1 MRELYLKTLKKEVV
15 PSEGCTEPIAIAYA
29 ASLSSEHVNG
39 EIKEVNIYL
48 SKNVIK
54 NAMGVGI
61 PGTGGVGIE
70 IAAALGISIQKSYK
84 KLTILSNFTKEELK
98 KAKEIVSNNIIN
110 INQKDIDKPLYIEVE
125 VSDGKDKCKVI
136 IEDTHTNVTLIKKNE
151 EVICDNNCGKCCDE
165 VEDDYKLFRIKDI
178 YEFAKNIDFSEIEF
192 ILESARMNEKVSE
205 EGLKNDYG
213 LQVGS
218 KILQKGTFN
227 LFSNDASNK
236 IIAASAAASDA
247 RMDGCPMPI
256 MTTAGS
262 GNQGIACSIPVSS
275 TSKLL
280 GKNNEDLARALVL
293 SNLVTIRIKKH
304 MGRLSPLCG
313 AGIAGATGAS
323 CGITY
328 LLGGNLENI
337 NYCINNMISDLS
349 GMICDGAKETCA
361 LKIATG
367 TNAAIQC
374 ANLAINGISA
384 TSNDGIISQ
393 DVEKTIESIETLI
406 QNGFKNV
413 DDTILNIMLEK
424 KKKNNSK

>member
-29 ASLSSEHVNG
+29 ASIAAEHLKG

-54 NAMGVGI
+54 NALGVGI

-84 KLTILSNFTKEELK
+84 KLTILSNFTEDELK
-98 KAKEIVSNNIIN
+98 KAKEIVDKNIIN
-110 INQKDIDKPLYIEVE
+110 IKQKNTNKALYIEVE
-125 VSDGKDKCKVI
+125 LLSETSKAKVI
-136 IEDTHTNVTLIKKNE
+136 IEDTHTNVTLIE
-151 EVICDNNCGKCCDE
+151 CDNEIIMDNNSE
-165 VEDDYKLFRIKDI
+165 VSEDLEEDYKLFKIADI
-178 YEFAKNIDFSEIEF
+178 YNFAKEVDFDDIKF
-192 ILESARMNEKVSE
+192 ILESAKMNEKVSE
-205 EGLKNDYG
+205 EGLKGDYG

-218 KILQKGTFN
+218 KIIQKGNFN

-247 RMDGCPMPI
+247 RMDGCAMPI

-262 GNQGIACSIPVSS
+262 GNQGIACSIPVAQ
-275 TSKLL
+275 TARLL
-280 GKNNEDLARALVL
+280 DKSEEELARALVL

-384 TSNDGIISQ
+384 TANDGIVAK
-393 DVEKTIESIETLI
+393 DVEETIESIETLI

-424 KKKNNSK
+424 KKNNK

>member
-1 MRELYLKTLKKEVV
+1 MRELYLRTLKKEVV

-29 ASLSSEHVNG
+29 ASIAAEHLKG

-54 NAMGVGI
+54 NALGVGI

-84 KLTILSNFTKEELK
+84 KLTILSNFTEDELK
-98 KAKEIVSNNIIN
+98 KAKEIVDKNIIN
-110 INQKDIDKPLYIEVE
+110 IKQKNTNKALYIEVE
-125 VSDGKDKCKVI
+125 LLSETSKSKVI
-136 IEDTHTNVTLIKKNE
+136 IEDTHTNVTLIE
-151 EVICDNNCGKCCDE
+151 CDDEIIMDNNSE
-165 VEDDYKLFRIKDI
+165 VSEDLEEDYKLFKIADI
-178 YEFAKNIDFSEIEF
+178 YNFAKEADFDDIKF
-192 ILESARMNEKVSE
+192 ILESAKMNEKVSE
-205 EGLKNDYG
+205 EGLKGDYG

-218 KILQKGTFN
+218 KIIEKGNFN

-247 RMDGCPMPI
+247 RMDGCAMPI

-262 GNQGIACSIPVSS
+262 GNQGIACSIPVAQ
-275 TSKLL
+275 TARLL
-280 GKNNEDLARALVL
+280 DKSEEELARALVL

-328 LLGGNLENI
+328 LLGGDLENI
-337 NYCINNMISDLS
+337 NYCINNIISDLS

-384 TSNDGIISQ
+384 TANDGIVAK
-393 DVEKTIESIETLI
+393 DVEETIESIETLI

-424 KKKNNSK
+424 KKNNK

>member
-29 ASLSSEHVNG
+29 ASIAAEHLKG

-54 NAMGVGI
+54 NALGVGI

-84 KLTILSNFTKEELK
+84 KLTILSNFTEDELK
-98 KAKEIVSNNIIN
+98 KAKEIVDKNIIN
-110 INQKDIDKPLYIEVE
+110 IKQKNTHKALYIEVE
-125 VSDGKDKCKVI
+125 LLAETSKSKVI
-136 IEDTHTNVTLIKKNE
+136 IEDTHTNVTLIECDDEIIMDSNSEVSEDLE
-151 EVICDNNCGKCCDE
+151 E
-165 VEDDYKLFRIKDI
+165 DYKLFKIADI
-178 YEFAKNIDFSEIEF
+178 YNFAKEADFDDIKF
-192 ILESARMNEKVSE
+192 ILESAKMNEKVSE
-205 EGLKNDYG
+205 EGLKGDYG

-218 KILQKGTFN
+218 KIIQKGNFN

-247 RMDGCPMPI
+247 RMDGCAMPI

-262 GNQGIACSIPVSS
+262 GNQGIACSIPVAQ
-275 TSKLL
+275 TARLL
-280 GKNNEDLARALVL
+280 DKSEEELARALVL

-328 LLGGNLENI
+328 LLGGDLENI

-374 ANLAINGISA
+374 ANLAMNGISA
-384 TSNDGIISQ
+384 TANDGIVAK
-393 DVEKTIESIETLI
+393 DVEETIESIETLI

-424 KKKNNSK
+424 KKNNK

>member
-29 ASLSSEHVNG
+29 ASIAAEHLKG

-54 NAMGVGI
+54 NALGVGI

-84 KLTILSNFTKEELK
+84 KLTILSNFTENELK
-98 KAKEIVSNNIIN
+98 KAKEIVDKNIIN
-110 INQKDIDKPLYIEVE
+110 IKQKNTNKALYIEVE
-125 VSDGKDKCKVI
+125 LLSETSKSKVI
-136 IEDTHTNVTLIKKNE
+136 IEDTHTNVTLIE
-151 EVICDNNCGKCCDE
+151 CDDEIIMDNNSE
-165 VEDDYKLFRIKDI
+165 VSEDLEEDYKLFKIADI
-178 YEFAKNIDFSEIEF
+178 YNFAKEADFDDIKF
-192 ILESARMNEKVSE
+192 ILESAKMNEKVSE
-205 EGLKNDYG
+205 EGLKGDYG

-218 KILQKGTFN
+218 KIIQKGNFN

-247 RMDGCPMPI
+247 RMDGCAMPI

-262 GNQGIACSIPVSS
+262 GNQGIACSIPVAQ
-275 TSKLL
+275 TARLL
-280 GKNNEDLARALVL
+280 DKSEEELARALVL

-328 LLGGNLENI
+328 LLGGDLENI

-384 TSNDGIISQ
+384 TANDGIVAK
-393 DVEKTIESIETLI
+393 DVEETIESIETLI

-424 KKKNNSK
+424 KKNNK

>member
-29 ASLSSEHVNG
+29 ASIAAEHLKG

-54 NAMGVGI
+54 NALGVGI

-84 KLTILSNFTKEELK
+84 KLTILSNFTEDELK
-98 KAKEIVSNNIIN
+98 KAKEIVDKNIIN
-110 INQKDIDKPLYIEVE
+110 IKQKNTNKALYIEVE
-125 VSDGKDKCKVI
+125 LLSETSKAKVI
-136 IEDTHTNVTLIKKNE
+136 IEDTHTNVTLIE
-151 EVICDNNCGKCCDE
+151 CDDEIIMDNNSE
-165 VEDDYKLFRIKDI
+165 VSEDLEEDYKLFKIADI
-178 YEFAKNIDFSEIEF
+178 YNFAKEADFDDIKF
-192 ILESARMNEKVSE
+192 ILESAKMNEKVSE
-205 EGLKNDYG
+205 EGLKGDYG

-218 KILQKGTFN
+218 KIIQKGNFN

-247 RMDGCPMPI
+247 RMDGCAMPI

-262 GNQGIACSIPVSS
+262 GNQGIACSIPVAQ
-275 TSKLL
+275 TARLL
-280 GKNNEDLARALVL
+280 DKSEEELARALVL

-328 LLGGNLENI
+328 LLGGDLENI

-384 TSNDGIISQ
+384 TANDGIVAK
-393 DVEKTIESIETLI
+393 DVEETIESIETLI

-424 KKKNNSK
+424 KRNNK

>member
-29 ASLSSEHVNG
+29 ASIAAEYLKG

-54 NAMGVGI
+54 NALGVGI

-84 KLTILSNFTKEELK
+84 KLTILSNFTEDELK
-98 KAKEIVSNNIIN
+98 KAKEIVDKNIIN
-110 INQKDIDKPLYIEVE
+110 IKQKNTNKALYIEVE
-125 VSDGKDKCKVI
+125 LLSETSKSKVI
-136 IEDTHTNVTLIKKNE
+136 IEDTHTNVTLIE
-151 EVICDNNCGKCCDE
+151 CDDEIIMDNNSE
-165 VEDDYKLFRIKDI
+165 VSEDLEEDYKLFKIADI
-178 YEFAKNIDFSEIEF
+178 YNFAKEADFDDIKF
-192 ILESARMNEKVSE
+192 ILESAKMNEKVSE
-205 EGLKNDYG
+205 EGLKGDYG

-218 KILQKGTFN
+218 KIIEKGNFN

-247 RMDGCPMPI
+247 RMDGCAMPI

-262 GNQGIACSIPVSS
+262 GNQGIACSIPVAQ
-275 TSKLL
+275 TARLL
-280 GKNNEDLARALVL
+280 DKSEEELARALVL

-328 LLGGNLENI
+328 LLGGDLENI

-384 TSNDGIISQ
+384 TANDGIVAK
-393 DVEKTIESIETLI
+393 DVEETIESIETLI

-424 KKKNNSK
+424 KKNNK

>member
-29 ASLSSEHVNG
+29 ASIAAEHLKG

-54 NAMGVGI
+54 NALGVGI

-84 KLTILSNFTKEELK
+84 KLTILSNFTEDELK
-98 KAKEIVSNNIIN
+98 KAKEIVDENIIN
-110 INQKDIDKPLYIEVE
+110 IKQKNTNKALYIEVE
-125 VSDGKDKCKVI
+125 LLSETSKAKVI
-136 IEDTHTNVTLIKKNE
+136 IEDTHTNVTLIE
-151 EVICDNNCGKCCDE
+151 CDNEIIMDNNSE
-165 VEDDYKLFRIKDI
+165 VSEDLEEDYKLFKIADI
-178 YEFAKNIDFSEIEF
+178 YNFAKEADFDDIKF
-192 ILESARMNEKVSE
+192 ILESAKMNEKVSE
-205 EGLKNDYG
+205 EGLKGDYG

-218 KILQKGTFN
+218 KIIQKGNFN

-247 RMDGCPMPI
+247 RMDGCAMPI

-262 GNQGIACSIPVSS
+262 GNQGIACSIPVAQ
-275 TSKLL
+275 TARLL
-280 GKNNEDLARALVL
+280 DKSEEELARALVL

-328 LLGGNLENI
+328 LLGGDLENI

-384 TSNDGIISQ
+384 TANDGIVAKE
-393 DVEKTIESIETLI
+393 VEETIESIETLI

-424 KKKNNSK
+424 KKNNK

>member
-29 ASLSSEHVNG
+29 ASIAAEYLKG

-54 NAMGVGI
+54 NAL
-61 PGTGGVGIE
+61 GVGIE

-84 KLTILSNFTKEELK
+84 KLTILSNFTEDELK
-98 KAKEIVSNNIIN
+98 KAKEIVDKNIIN
-110 INQKDIDKPLYIEVE
+110 IKQKNTNKALYIEVE
-125 VSDGKDKCKVI
+125 LLSETSKAKVI
-136 IEDTHTNVTLIKKNE
+136 IEDTHTNVTLIE
-151 EVICDNNCGKCCDE
+151 CDDEIIMDNNSE
-165 VEDDYKLFRIKDI
+165 VSEDLEEDYNLFKIADI
-178 YEFAKNIDFSEIEF
+178 YNFAKEADFDDIKF
-192 ILESARMNEKVSE
+192 ILESAKMNEKVSE
-205 EGLKNDYG
+205 EGLKGDYG

-218 KILQKGTFN
+218 KIIQKGNFN

-247 RMDGCPMPI
+247 RMDGCAMPI

-262 GNQGIACSIPVSS
+262 GNQGIACSIPVAQ
-275 TSKLL
+275 TSRLL
-280 GKNNEDLARALVL
+280 DKSEEELARALVL

-328 LLGGNLENI
+328 LLGGDLKNI

-384 TSNDGIISQ
+384 TANDGIVAK
-393 DVEKTIESIETLI
+393 DVEETIESIETLI

-424 KKKNNSK
+424 KKNNK

>member
-29 ASLSSEHVNG
+29 ASIAAEHLKG

-54 NAMGVGI
+54 NALGVGI

-84 KLTILSNFTKEELK
+84 KLTILSNFTENELK
-98 KAKEIVSNNIIN
+98 KAKEIVDKNIIN
-110 INQKDIDKPLYIEVE
+110 IKQKNTNKALYIEVE
-125 VSDGKDKCKVI
+125 LLSETSKSKVI
-136 IEDTHTNVTLIKKNE
+136 IEDTHTNVTLIE
-151 EVICDNNCGKCCDE
+151 CDDEIIMDNNSE
-165 VEDDYKLFRIKDI
+165 VSEDLEEDYKLFKIADI
-178 YEFAKNIDFSEIEF
+178 YNFAKEADFDDIKF
-192 ILESARMNEKVSE
+192 ILESAKMNEKVSE
-205 EGLKNDYG
+205 EGLKGDYG

-218 KILQKGTFN
+218 KIIQKGNFN

-247 RMDGCPMPI
+247 RMDGCAMPI

-262 GNQGIACSIPVSS
+262 GNQGIACSIPVAQ
-275 TSKLL
+275 TARLL
-280 GKNNEDLARALVL
+280 DKSEEELARALVL

-374 ANLAINGISA
+374 ANLAMNGISA
-384 TSNDGIISQ
+384 TANDGIVAK
-393 DVEKTIESIETLI
+393 DVEETIESIETLI

-424 KKKNNSK
+424 KKNNK

>member
-1 MRELYLKTLKKEVV
+1 MRELYLRTLKKEVV

-29 ASLSSEHVNG
+29 ASIAAEHLKG

-54 NAMGVGI
+54 NALGVGI

-84 KLTILSNFTKEELK
+84 KLTILSNFTEDELK
-98 KAKEIVSNNIIN
+98 KAKEIVDKNIIN
-110 INQKDIDKPLYIEVE
+110 IKQKNTNKALYIEVE
-125 VSDGKDKCKVI
+125 LLSETSKSKVI
-136 IEDTHTNVTLIKKNE
+136 IEDTHTNVTLIE
-151 EVICDNNCGKCCDE
+151 CDDEIIMDNNSE
-165 VEDDYKLFRIKDI
+165 VSEDLEEDYKLFKIADI
-178 YEFAKNIDFSEIEF
+178 YNFAKEADFDDIKF
-192 ILESARMNEKVSE
+192 ILESAKMNEKVSE
-205 EGLKNDYG
+205 EGLKGDYG

-218 KILQKGTFN
+218 KIIEKGNFN

-247 RMDGCPMPI
+247 RMDGCAMPI

-262 GNQGIACSIPVSS
+262 GNQGIACSIPVAQ
-275 TSKLL
+275 TARLL
-280 GKNNEDLARALVL
+280 DKSEEELARALVL

-328 LLGGNLENI
+328 LLGGDLENI

-384 TSNDGIISQ
+384 TANDGIVAK
-393 DVEKTIESIETLI
+393 DVEETIESKETLI

-424 KKKNNSK
+424 KKNNK

>member
-29 ASLSSEHVNG
+29 ASIAAEHLKG

-54 NAMGVGI
+54 NALGVGI

-84 KLTILSNFTKEELK
+84 KLTILSNFTEDELK
-98 KAKEIVSNNIIN
+98 KAKEIVDKNIIN
-110 INQKDIDKPLYIEVE
+110 IKQKNTNKALYIEVE
-125 VSDGKDKCKVI
+125 LLAETSKSKVI
-136 IEDTHTNVTLIKKNE
+136 IEDTHTNVTLIE
-151 EVICDNNCGKCCDE
+151 CDDEIIMDNNSE
-165 VEDDYKLFRIKDI
+165 VREDLEEDYKLFKIADI
-178 YEFAKNIDFSEIEF
+178 YNFAKEADFDDIKF
-192 ILESARMNEKVSE
+192 ILESAKMNEKVSE
-205 EGLKNDYG
+205 EGLKGDYG

-218 KILQKGTFN
+218 KIIQKGNFN

-247 RMDGCPMPI
+247 RMDGCAMPI

-262 GNQGIACSIPVSS
+262 GNQGIACSIPVAQ
-275 TSKLL
+275 TARLL
-280 GKNNEDLARALVL
+280 DKSEEELARALVL

-384 TSNDGIISQ
+384 TANDGIVAK
-393 DVEKTIESIETLI
+393 DVEETIESIETLI

-424 KKKNNSK
+424 KKNNK

>member
-1 MRELYLKTLKKEVV
+1 MRELYLRTLKKEVV

-29 ASLSSEHVNG
+29 ASIAAEHLKG
-39 EIKEVNIYL
+39 EIKEINIYL

-54 NAMGVGI
+54 NALGVGI

-84 KLTILSNFTKEELK
+84 KLTILSNFTEDELK
-98 KAKEIVSNNIIN
+98 KAKEIVDKNIIN
-110 INQKDIDKPLYIEVE
+110 IKQKNTNKALYIEVE
-125 VSDGKDKCKVI
+125 LLSETSKSKVI
-136 IEDTHTNVTLIKKNE
+136 IEDTHTNVTLIE
-151 EVICDNNCGKCCDE
+151 CDDEIIMDNNSE
-165 VEDDYKLFRIKDI
+165 VSEDLEEDYKLFKIADI
-178 YEFAKNIDFSEIEF
+178 YNFAKEADFDDIKF
-192 ILESARMNEKVSE
+192 ILESAKMNEKVSE
-205 EGLKNDYG
+205 EGLKGDYG

-218 KILQKGTFN
+218 KIIEKGNFN

-247 RMDGCPMPI
+247 RMDGCAMPI

-262 GNQGIACSIPVSS
+262 GNQGIACSIPVAQ
-275 TSKLL
+275 TARLL
-280 GKNNEDLARALVL
+280 DKSEEELARALVL

-328 LLGGNLENI
+328 LLGGDLENI

-384 TSNDGIISQ
+384 TANDGIVAK
-393 DVEKTIESIETLI
+393 DVEETIESIETLI

-424 KKKNNSK
+424 KKNNK

>member
-1 MRELYLKTLKKEVV
+1 MRELYLRTLKKEVV

-29 ASLSSEHVNG
+29 ASIAAEHLKG

-54 NAMGVGI
+54 NALGVGI

-84 KLTILSNFTKEELK
+84 KLTILSNFTEDELK
-98 KAKEIVSNNIIN
+98 KAKEIVDKNIIN
-110 INQKDIDKPLYIEVE
+110 IKQKNTNKALYIEVE
-125 VSDGKDKCKVI
+125 LLSETSKAKVI
-136 IEDTHTNVTLIKKNE
+136 IEDTHTNVTLIE
-151 EVICDNNCGKCCDE
+151 CDDEIIMDNNSE
-165 VEDDYKLFRIKDI
+165 VSEDLEEDYKLFKIADI
-178 YEFAKNIDFSEIEF
+178 YNFAKEVDFDDIKF
-192 ILESARMNEKVSE
+192 ILESAKMNEKVSE
-205 EGLKNDYG
+205 EGLKGDYG

-218 KILQKGTFN
+218 KIIQKGNFN

-247 RMDGCPMPI
+247 RMDGCAMPI

-262 GNQGIACSIPVSS
+262 GNQGIACSIPVAQ
-275 TSKLL
+275 TARLL
-280 GKNNEDLARALVL
+280 DKSEEELARALVL

-384 TSNDGIISQ
+384 TANDGIVAK
-393 DVEKTIESIETLI
+393 DVEETIESIETLI
-406 QNGFKNV
+406 
-413 DDTILNIMLEK
+413 
-424 KKKNNSK
+424 

>member
-29 ASLSSEHVNG
+29 ASIAAEHLKG

-54 NAMGVGI
+54 NALGVGI

-84 KLTILSNFTKEELK
+84 KLTILSNFTEDELK
-98 KAKEIVSNNIIN
+98 KAKEIVDKNIIN
-110 INQKDIDKPLYIEVE
+110 IKQKNTNKALYIEVE
-125 VSDGKDKCKVI
+125 LLSETSKAKVI
-136 IEDTHTNVTLIKKNE
+136 IEDTHTNVTLIE
-151 EVICDNNCGKCCDE
+151 CDDEIIMDNNSE
-165 VEDDYKLFRIKDI
+165 VSEDLEEDYKLFKIVDI
-178 YEFAKNIDFSEIEF
+178 YNFAKEADFDDIKF
-192 ILESARMNEKVSE
+192 ILESAKMNEKVSE
-205 EGLKNDYG
+205 EGLKGDYG

-218 KILQKGTFN
+218 KIIQKGNFN

-247 RMDGCPMPI
+247 RMDGCAMPI

-262 GNQGIACSIPVSS
+262 GNQGIACSIPVAQ
-275 TSKLL
+275 TARLL
-280 GKNNEDLARALVL
+280 DKSEEELARALVL

-328 LLGGNLENI
+328 LLGGDLENI

-384 TSNDGIISQ
+384 TANDGIVAK
-393 DVEKTIESIETLI
+393 DVEETIESIETLI

-424 KKKNNSK
+424 KKNNK

>member
-29 ASLSSEHVNG
+29 ASIAAEHLKG

-54 NAMGVGI
+54 NALGVGI

-84 KLTILSNFTKEELK
+84 KLTILSNFTEDELK
-98 KAKEIVSNNIIN
+98 KAKEIVDKNIIN
-110 INQKDIDKPLYIEVE
+110 IKQKNTNKALYIEVE
-125 VSDGKDKCKVI
+125 LLSETSKSKVI
-136 IEDTHTNVTLIKKNE
+136 IEDTHTNVTLIE
-151 EVICDNNCGKCCDE
+151 CDDEIIMDNNSE
-165 VEDDYKLFRIKDI
+165 VSEDLEEDYKLFKIADI
-178 YEFAKNIDFSEIEF
+178 YNFAKEADFDDIKF
-192 ILESARMNEKVSE
+192 ILESAKMNEKVSE
-205 EGLKNDYG
+205 EGLKGDYG

-218 KILQKGTFN
+218 KIIQKGNFN

-247 RMDGCPMPI
+247 RMDGCAMPI

-262 GNQGIACSIPVSS
+262 GNQGIACSIPVAQ
-275 TSKLL
+275 TARLL
-280 GKNNEDLARALVL
+280 DKSEEELARALVL

-328 LLGGNLENI
+328 LLGGDLENI

-384 TSNDGIISQ
+384 TANDGIVAKE
-393 DVEKTIESIETLI
+393 VEETIESIETLI

-424 KKKNNSK
+424 KKNNK

>member
-29 ASLSSEHVNG
+29 ASIAAEHLKG

-54 NAMGVGI
+54 NALGVGI

-84 KLTILSNFTKEELK
+84 KLTILSNFTEDELK
-98 KAKEIVSNNIIN
+98 KAKEIVDKNIIN
-110 INQKDIDKPLYIEVE
+110 IKQKNTNKALYIEVE
-125 VSDGKDKCKVI
+125 LLSETSKAKVI
-136 IEDTHTNVTLIKKNE
+136 IEDTHTNVSLIE
-151 EVICDNNCGKCCDE
+151 CDNEIIMDNNSE
-165 VEDDYKLFRIKDI
+165 VSEDLEEDYKLFKIADI
-178 YEFAKNIDFSEIEF
+178 YNFAKEADFDDIKF
-192 ILESARMNEKVSE
+192 ILESAKMNEKVSE
-205 EGLKNDYG
+205 EGLKGDYG

-218 KILQKGTFN
+218 KIIQKGNFN

-247 RMDGCPMPI
+247 RMDGCAMPI

-262 GNQGIACSIPVSS
+262 GNQGIACSIPVAQ
-275 TSKLL
+275 TARLL
-280 GKNNEDLARALVL
+280 DKSEEELARALVL

-328 LLGGNLENI
+328 LLGGDLENI

-384 TSNDGIISQ
+384 TANDGIVAK
-393 DVEKTIESIETLI
+393 DVEETIESIETLI

-424 KKKNNSK
+424 KKNNK

>member
-29 ASLSSEHVNG
+29 ASIAAEHLKG

-54 NAMGVGI
+54 NALGVGI

-84 KLTILSNFTKEELK
+84 KLTILSNFTEDELK
-98 KAKEIVSNNIIN
+98 KAKEIVDENIIN
-110 INQKDIDKPLYIEVE
+110 IKQKNTNKALYIEVE
-125 VSDGKDKCKVI
+125 LLSETSKSKVI
-136 IEDTHTNVTLIKKNE
+136 IEDTHTNVTLIE
-151 EVICDNNCGKCCDE
+151 CDDEIIMDNNSE
-165 VEDDYKLFRIKDI
+165 VSEDLEEDYKLFKIADI
-178 YEFAKNIDFSEIEF
+178 YNFAKEADFDDIKF
-192 ILESARMNEKVSE
+192 ILESAKMNEKVSE
-205 EGLKNDYG
+205 EGLKGDYG

-218 KILQKGTFN
+218 KIIEKGNFN

-247 RMDGCPMPI
+247 RMDGCAMPI

-262 GNQGIACSIPVSS
+262 GNQGIACSIPVAQ
-275 TSKLL
+275 TARLL
-280 GKNNEDLARALVL
+280 DKSEEELARALVL

-328 LLGGNLENI
+328 LLGGDLENI

-384 TSNDGIISQ
+384 TANDGIVAK
-393 DVEKTIESIETLI
+393 DVEETIESIETLI

-424 KKKNNSK
+424 KKNNK

>member
-29 ASLSSEHVNG
+29 ASIAAEYLKG

-54 NAMGVGI
+54 NAL
-61 PGTGGVGIE
+61 GVGIE

-84 KLTILSNFTKEELK
+84 KLTILSNFTEDELK
-98 KAKEIVSNNIIN
+98 KAKEIVDKNIIN
-110 INQKDIDKPLYIEVE
+110 IKQKNTNKALYIEVE
-125 VSDGKDKCKVI
+125 LLSETSKSKVI
-136 IEDTHTNVTLIKKNE
+136 IEDTHTNVTLIE
-151 EVICDNNCGKCCDE
+151 CDDEIIMDNNSE
-165 VEDDYKLFRIKDI
+165 VSEDLEEDYNLFKIADI
-178 YEFAKNIDFSEIEF
+178 YNFAKEADFDDIKF
-192 ILESARMNEKVSE
+192 ILESAKMNEKVSE
-205 EGLKNDYG
+205 EGLKGDYG

-218 KILQKGTFN
+218 KIIQKGNFN

-247 RMDGCPMPI
+247 RMDGCAMPI

-262 GNQGIACSIPVSS
+262 GNQGIACSIPVAQ
-275 TSKLL
+275 TSRLL
-280 GKNNEDLARALVL
+280 DKSEEELARALVL

-328 LLGGNLENI
+328 LLGGDLENI

-384 TSNDGIISQ
+384 TANDGIVAK
-393 DVEKTIESIETLI
+393 DVEETIESIETLI

-424 KKKNNSK
+424 KKNNK

>member
-29 ASLSSEHVNG
+29 ASIAAEYLKG

-54 NAMGVGI
+54 NALGVGI

-70 IAAALGISIQKSYK
+70 IAAALVISIQKSYK
-84 KLTILSNFTKEELK
+84 KLTILSNFTEDELK
-98 KAKEIVSNNIIN
+98 KAKEIVDKNIIN
-110 INQKDIDKPLYIEVE
+110 IKQKNTNKALYIEVE
-125 VSDGKDKCKVI
+125 LLSETSKSKVI
-136 IEDTHTNVTLIKKNE
+136 IEDTHTNVTLIE
-151 EVICDNNCGKCCDE
+151 CDDEIIMDNNSE
-165 VEDDYKLFRIKDI
+165 VSEDLEEDYNLFKIADI
-178 YEFAKNIDFSEIEF
+178 YNFAKEADFDDIKF
-192 ILESARMNEKVSE
+192 ILESAKMNEKVSE
-205 EGLKNDYG
+205 EGLKGDYG

-218 KILQKGTFN
+218 KIIQKGNFN

-247 RMDGCPMPI
+247 RMDGCAMPI

-262 GNQGIACSIPVSS
+262 GNQGIACSIPVAQ
-275 TSKLL
+275 TSRLL
-280 GKNNEDLARALVL
+280 DKSEEELARALVL

-328 LLGGNLENI
+328 LLGGDLKNI

-384 TSNDGIISQ
+384 TANDGIVAK
-393 DVEKTIESIETLI
+393 DVEETIESIETLI

-424 KKKNNSK
+424 KKNNK

>member
-29 ASLSSEHVNG
+29 ASIAAEHLKG

-54 NAMGVGI
+54 NALGVGI

-84 KLTILSNFTKEELK
+84 KLTILSNFTEDELK
-98 KAKEIVSNNIIN
+98 KAKEIVDKNIIN
-110 INQKDIDKPLYIEVE
+110 IKQKNTNKALYIEVE
-125 VSDGKDKCKVI
+125 LLSETSKAKVI
-136 IEDTHTNVTLIKKNE
+136 IEDTHTNVTLIE
-151 EVICDNNCGKCCDE
+151 CDDEIIMDNNSE
-165 VEDDYKLFRIKDI
+165 VSEDLEEDYKLFKIADI
-178 YEFAKNIDFSEIEF
+178 YNFAKEVDFDDIKF
-192 ILESARMNEKVSE
+192 ILESAKMNEKVSE
-205 EGLKNDYG
+205 EGLKGAYG

-218 KILQKGTFN
+218 KIIQKGNFN

-247 RMDGCPMPI
+247 RMDGCAMPI

-262 GNQGIACSIPVSS
+262 GNQGIACSIPVAQ
-275 TSKLL
+275 TARLL
-280 GKNNEDLARALVL
+280 DKSEEELARALVL

-328 LLGGNLENI
+328 LLGGDLENI

-374 ANLAINGISA
+374 ANLAMNGISA
-384 TSNDGIISQ
+384 TANDGIVAK
-393 DVEKTIESIETLI
+393 DVEETIESIETLI

-424 KKKNNSK
+424 KKNNK

>member
-1 MRELYLKTLKKEVV
+1 MRELYLRTLKKEVV

-29 ASLSSEHVNG
+29 ASIAAEHLKG

-54 NAMGVGI
+54 NALGVGI

-84 KLTILSNFTKEELK
+84 KLTILSNFTEDELK
-98 KAKEIVSNNIIN
+98 KAKEIVDKNIIN
-110 INQKDIDKPLYIEVE
+110 IKQKNTNKALYIEVE
-125 VSDGKDKCKVI
+125 LLSETSKSKVI
-136 IEDTHTNVTLIKKNE
+136 IEDTHTNVTLIE
-151 EVICDNNCGKCCDE
+151 CDDEIIMDNNSE
-165 VEDDYKLFRIKDI
+165 VSEDLEEDYKLFKIADI
-178 YEFAKNIDFSEIEF
+178 YNFAKEADFDDIKF
-192 ILESARMNEKVSE
+192 ILESAKMNEKVSE
-205 EGLKNDYG
+205 EGLKGDYG

-218 KILQKGTFN
+218 KIIEKGNFN

-247 RMDGCPMPI
+247 RMNGCAMPI

-262 GNQGIACSIPVSS
+262 GNQGIACSIPVAQ
-275 TSKLL
+275 TARLL
-280 GKNNEDLARALVL
+280 DKSEEELARALVL

-328 LLGGNLENI
+328 LLGGDLENI

-384 TSNDGIISQ
+384 TANDGIVAK
-393 DVEKTIESIETLI
+393 DVEETIESIETLI

-424 KKKNNSK
+424 KKNNK

>member
-29 ASLSSEHVNG
+29 ASIAAEHLKG

-54 NAMGVGI
+54 NALGVGI

-84 KLTILSNFTKEELK
+84 KLTILSNFTEDELK
-98 KAKEIVSNNIIN
+98 KAKEIVDKNIIN
-110 INQKDIDKPLYIEVE
+110 IKQKNTHKALYIEVE
-125 VSDGKDKCKVI
+125 LLSETSKSKVI
-136 IEDTHTNVTLIKKNE
+136 IEDTHTNVTLIECNDE
-151 EVICDNNCGKCCDE
+151 IIMDNNSE
-165 VEDDYKLFRIKDI
+165 VSEDLEEDYKLFKIADI
-178 YEFAKNIDFSEIEF
+178 YNFAKEADFDDIKF
-192 ILESARMNEKVSE
+192 ILESAKMNEKVSE
-205 EGLKNDYG
+205 EGLKGDYG

-218 KILQKGTFN
+218 KIIQKGNFN

-247 RMDGCPMPI
+247 RMDGCAMPI

-262 GNQGIACSIPVSS
+262 GNQGIACSIPVAQ
-275 TSKLL
+275 TARLL
-280 GKNNEDLARALVL
+280 DKSEEELARALVL

-384 TSNDGIISQ
+384 TANDGIVAK
-393 DVEKTIESIETLI
+393 DVEETIESIETLI

-424 KKKNNSK
+424 KKNNK

>member
-1 MRELYLKTLKKEVV
+1 MRELYLRTLKKEVV

-29 ASLSSEHVNG
+29 ASIAAEHLKG
-39 EIKEVNIYL
+39 EIREVNIYL

-54 NAMGVGI
+54 NALGVGI

-84 KLTILSNFTKEELK
+84 KLTILSNFTEDELK
-98 KAKEIVSNNIIN
+98 KAKEIVDENIIN
-110 INQKDIDKPLYIEVE
+110 IKQKNTNKALYIEVE
-125 VSDGKDKCKVI
+125 LLSETSKSKVI
-136 IEDTHTNVTLIKKNE
+136 IEDTHTNVTLIE
-151 EVICDNNCGKCCDE
+151 CDNEIIMDNNSE
-165 VEDDYKLFRIKDI
+165 VSEDLEEDYKLFKIAYI
-178 YEFAKNIDFSEIEF
+178 YNFAKEADFDDIKF
-192 ILESARMNEKVSE
+192 ILESAKMNEKVSE
-205 EGLKNDYG
+205 EGLKGDYG

-218 KILQKGTFN
+218 KIIQKGNFN

-247 RMDGCPMPI
+247 RMDGCAMPI

-262 GNQGIACSIPVSS
+262 GNQGIACSIPVAQ
-275 TSKLL
+275 TARLL
-280 GKNNEDLARALVL
+280 DKSEEELARALVL

-384 TSNDGIISQ
+384 TANDGIVAK
-393 DVEKTIESIETLI
+393 DVEETIESIETLI
-406 QNGFKNV
+406 QNGFKHV

-424 KKKNNSK
+424 KKNNK

>member
-29 ASLSSEHVNG
+29 ASIAAEHLKG

-54 NAMGVGI
+54 NALGVGI

-84 KLTILSNFTKEELK
+84 KLTILSNFTENELK
-98 KAKEIVSNNIIN
+98 KAKEIVDKNIIN
-110 INQKDIDKPLYIEVE
+110 IKQKNTNKALYIEVE
-125 VSDGKDKCKVI
+125 LLSETSKSKVI
-136 IEDTHTNVTLIKKNE
+136 IEDTHTNVTLIE
-151 EVICDNNCGKCCDE
+151 CDDEIIMDNNSE
-165 VEDDYKLFRIKDI
+165 VSEDLEEDYKLFKIADI
-178 YEFAKNIDFSEIEF
+178 YNFAKEADFDDIKF
-192 ILESARMNEKVSE
+192 ILESAKMNEKVSE
-205 EGLKNDYG
+205 EGLKGDYG

-218 KILQKGTFN
+218 KIIQKGNFN

-247 RMDGCPMPI
+247 RMDGCAMPI

-262 GNQGIACSIPVSS
+262 GNQGIACSIPVAQ
-275 TSKLL
+275 TARLL
-280 GKNNEDLARALVL
+280 DKSEEELARALVL

-384 TSNDGIISQ
+384 TANDGIVAK
-393 DVEKTIESIETLI
+393 DVEETIESIETLI

-424 KKKNNSK
+424 KKNNK

>member
-1 MRELYLKTLKKEVV
+1 MRELYLRTLKKEVV

-29 ASLSSEHVNG
+29 ASIAAEHLKG

-54 NAMGVGI
+54 NALGVGR

-70 IAAALGISIQKSYK
+70 IAVALGISIQKSYK
-84 KLTILSNFTKEELK
+84 KLTILSNFTEDELK
-98 KAKEIVSNNIIN
+98 KAKEIVDKNIIN
-110 INQKDIDKPLYIEVE
+110 IKQKNTNKALYIEVE
-125 VSDGKDKCKVI
+125 LLSETSKSKVI
-136 IEDTHTNVTLIKKNE
+136 IEDTHTNVTLIE
-151 EVICDNNCGKCCDE
+151 CDDEIIMDNNSE
-165 VEDDYKLFRIKDI
+165 VSEDLEEDYKLFKIADI
-178 YEFAKNIDFSEIEF
+178 YNFAKEADFDDIKF
-192 ILESARMNEKVSE
+192 ILESAKMNEKVSE
-205 EGLKNDYG
+205 EGLKGDYG

-218 KILQKGTFN
+218 KIIEKGNFN

-247 RMDGCPMPI
+247 RMDGCAMPI

-262 GNQGIACSIPVSS
+262 GNQGIACSIPVAQ
-275 TSKLL
+275 TARLL
-280 GKNNEDLARALVL
+280 DKSEEELARALVL

-328 LLGGNLENI
+328 LLGGDLENI

-384 TSNDGIISQ
+384 TANDGIVAK
-393 DVEKTIESIETLI
+393 DVEETIESIETLI

-424 KKKNNSK
+424 KKNNK

>member
-1 MRELYLKTLKKEVV
+1 MRELYLRTLKKEVV

-29 ASLSSEHVNG
+29 ASIAAEHLKG

-54 NAMGVGI
+54 NALGVGI

-84 KLTILSNFTKEELK
+84 KLTILSNFTEDELK
-98 KAKEIVSNNIIN
+98 KAKEIVDKNIIN
-110 INQKDIDKPLYIEVE
+110 IKQKNTHKALYIEVE
-125 VSDGKDKCKVI
+125 LLSETSKAKVI
-136 IEDTHTNVTLIKKNE
+136 IEDTHTNVTLIE
-151 EVICDNNCGKCCDE
+151 CDDEIIMDNNSE
-165 VEDDYKLFRIKDI
+165 VSEDLEEDYKLFKIADI
-178 YEFAKNIDFSEIEF
+178 YNFAKEADFDDIKF
-192 ILESARMNEKVSE
+192 ILESAKMNEKVSE
-205 EGLKNDYG
+205 EGLKGDYG

-218 KILQKGTFN
+218 KIIENGNFN

-247 RMDGCPMPI
+247 RMDGCAMPI

-262 GNQGIACSIPVSS
+262 GNQGIACSIPVAQ
-275 TSKLL
+275 TARLL
-280 GKNNEDLARALVL
+280 DKSEEELARALVL

-328 LLGGNLENI
+328 LLGGDLENI

-384 TSNDGIISQ
+384 TANDGIVAK
-393 DVEKTIESIETLI
+393 DVEETIESIETLI

-424 KKKNNSK
+424 KKNNK

>member
-29 ASLSSEHVNG
+29 ASIAAEHLKG

-54 NAMGVGI
+54 NALGVGI

-84 KLTILSNFTKEELK
+84 KLTILSNFTEDELK
-98 KAKEIVSNNIIN
+98 KAKEIVDKNIIN
-110 INQKDIDKPLYIEVE
+110 IKQKNTNKALYIEVE
-125 VSDGKDKCKVI
+125 LLSETSKAKVI
-136 IEDTHTNVTLIKKNE
+136 IEDTHTNVTLIE
-151 EVICDNNCGKCCDE
+151 CDNEIIMDNNSE
-165 VEDDYKLFRIKDI
+165 VSEDLEEDYKLFKIADI
-178 YEFAKNIDFSEIEF
+178 YNFAKEADFDDIKF
-192 ILESARMNEKVSE
+192 ILESAKMNEKVSE
-205 EGLKNDYG
+205 EGLKGDYG

-218 KILQKGTFN
+218 KIIQKGNFN

-247 RMDGCPMPI
+247 RMDGCAMPI

-262 GNQGIACSIPVSS
+262 GNQGIACSIPVAQ
-275 TSKLL
+275 TARLL
-280 GKNNEDLARALVL
+280 DKSEEELARALVL

-328 LLGGNLENI
+328 LLGGDLENI

-374 ANLAINGISA
+374 TNLAINGISA
-384 TSNDGIISQ
+384 TANDGIVAK
-393 DVEKTIESIETLI
+393 DVEETIESIETLI

-424 KKKNNSK
+424 KKNNK

>member
-29 ASLSSEHVNG
+29 ASIAAEHLKG

-54 NAMGVGI
+54 NALGVGI

-84 KLTILSNFTKEELK
+84 KLTILSNFTEDELK
-98 KAKEIVSNNIIN
+98 KAKEIVDKNIIN
-110 INQKDIDKPLYIEVE
+110 IKQKNTHKALYIEVE
-125 VSDGKDKCKVI
+125 LLAETSKSKVI
-136 IEDTHTNVTLIKKNE
+136 IEDTHTNVTLIE
-151 EVICDNNCGKCCDE
+151 CDDEIIMDNNSE
-165 VEDDYKLFRIKDI
+165 VSEDLEEDYKLFKIADI
-178 YEFAKNIDFSEIEF
+178 YNFAKEADFDDIKF
-192 ILESARMNEKVSE
+192 ILESAKMNEKVSE
-205 EGLKNDYG
+205 EGLKGDYG

-218 KILQKGTFN
+218 KIIQEGNFN

-247 RMDGCPMPI
+247 RMDGCAMPI

-262 GNQGIACSIPVSS
+262 GNQGIACSIPVAQ
-275 TSKLL
+275 TARLL
-280 GKNNEDLARALVL
+280 DKSEEELARALVL

-328 LLGGNLENI
+328 LLGGDLENI

-374 ANLAINGISA
+374 ANLAMNGISA
-384 TSNDGIISQ
+384 TANDGIVAK
-393 DVEKTIESIETLI
+393 DVEETIESIETLI

-424 KKKNNSK
+424 KKNNK

>member
-29 ASLSSEHVNG
+29 ASIAVEHLKG

-54 NAMGVGI
+54 NALGVGI

-84 KLTILSNFTKEELK
+84 KLTILSNFTEDELK
-98 KAKEIVSNNIIN
+98 KAKEIVDKNIIN
-110 INQKDIDKPLYIEVE
+110 IKQKNTNKALYIEVE
-125 VSDGKDKCKVI
+125 LLSETSKAKVI
-136 IEDTHTNVTLIKKNE
+136 IEDTHTNVTLIE
-151 EVICDNNCGKCCDE
+151 CDDEIIMDNNSE
-165 VEDDYKLFRIKDI
+165 VSEDLEEDYKLFKIADI
-178 YEFAKNIDFSEIEF
+178 YNFAKEADFDDIKF
-192 ILESARMNEKVSE
+192 ILESAKMNEKVSE
-205 EGLKNDYG
+205 EGLKGDYG

-218 KILQKGTFN
+218 KIIQKGNFN

-247 RMDGCPMPI
+247 RMDGCAMPI

-262 GNQGIACSIPVSS
+262 GNQGIACSIPVAQ
-275 TSKLL
+275 TARLL
-280 GKNNEDLARALVL
+280 DKSEEELARALVL

-328 LLGGNLENI
+328 LLGGDLENI

-384 TSNDGIISQ
+384 TANDGIVAK
-393 DVEKTIESIETLI
+393 DVEETIESIETLI

-424 KKKNNSK
+424 KKNNK

>member
-29 ASLSSEHVNG
+29 ASIAAEHLKG

-54 NAMGVGI
+54 NALGVGI

-84 KLTILSNFTKEELK
+84 KLTILSNFTEDELK
-98 KAKEIVSNNIIN
+98 KAKEIVDENIIN
-110 INQKDIDKPLYIEVE
+110 IKQKNTNKALYIEVE
-125 VSDGKDKCKVI
+125 LLSETSKSKVI
-136 IEDTHTNVTLIKKNE
+136 IEDTHTNVTLIE
-151 EVICDNNCGKCCDE
+151 CDDEIIMDNNSE
-165 VEDDYKLFRIKDI
+165 VSEDLEEDYKLFKIADI
-178 YEFAKNIDFSEIEF
+178 YNFAKEADFDDIKF
-192 ILESARMNEKVSE
+192 ILESAKMNEKVSE
-205 EGLKNDYG
+205 EGLKGDYG

-218 KILQKGTFN
+218 KIIEKGNFN

-247 RMDGCPMPI
+247 RMDGCAMPI

-262 GNQGIACSIPVSS
+262 GNQGIACSIPVAQ
-275 TSKLL
+275 TARLL
-280 GKNNEDLARALVL
+280 DKSEEELSRALVL

-328 LLGGNLENI
+328 LLGGDLENI

-384 TSNDGIISQ
+384 TANDGIVAK
-393 DVEKTIESIETLI
+393 DVEETIESIETLI

-424 KKKNNSK
+424 KKNNK

>member
-29 ASLSSEHVNG
+29 ASIAAEHLKG

-54 NAMGVGI
+54 NALGVGI

-84 KLTILSNFTKEELK
+84 KLTILSNFTEDELK
-98 KAKEIVSNNIIN
+98 KAKEIVDKNIIN
-110 INQKDIDKPLYIEVE
+110 IKQKNTNKALYIEVE
-125 VSDGKDKCKVI
+125 LLSETSKAKVI
-136 IEDTHTNVTLIKKNE
+136 IEDTHTNVTLIE
-151 EVICDNNCGKCCDE
+151 CDDEIIMDNNSQ
-165 VEDDYKLFRIKDI
+165 VSEDLEEDYKLFKIADI
-178 YEFAKNIDFSEIEF
+178 YNFAKEVDFDDIKF
-192 ILESARMNEKVSE
+192 ILESAKMNEKVSE
-205 EGLKNDYG
+205 EGLKGDYG

-218 KILQKGTFN
+218 KIIQKGNFN

-247 RMDGCPMPI
+247 RMDGCAMPI

-262 GNQGIACSIPVSS
+262 GNQGIACSIPVAQ
-275 TSKLL
+275 TARLL
-280 GKNNEDLARALVL
+280 DKSEEELARALVL

-328 LLGGNLENI
+328 LLGGDLENI

-384 TSNDGIISQ
+384 TANDGIVAK
-393 DVEKTIESIETLI
+393 DVEETIESIETLI

-424 KKKNNSK
+424 KKNNK

>member
-29 ASLSSEHVNG
+29 ASIAAEHLNG

-54 NAMGVGI
+54 NALGVGI

-84 KLTILSNFTKEELK
+84 KLTILSNFTEDELK
-98 KAKEIVSNNIIN
+98 KAKEIVDKNIIN
-110 INQKDIDKPLYIEVE
+110 IKQKNTHKALYIEVE
-125 VSDGKDKCKVI
+125 LLSETSKAKVI
-136 IEDTHTNVTLIKKNE
+136 IEDTHTNVTLIE
-151 EVICDNNCGKCCDE
+151 CDDEIIMDNNSE
-165 VEDDYKLFRIKDI
+165 VSEDLEEDYKLFKIADI
-178 YEFAKNIDFSEIEF
+178 YNFAKEADFDDIKF
-192 ILESARMNEKVSE
+192 ILESAKMNEKVSE
-205 EGLKNDYG
+205 EGLKGDYG

-218 KILQKGTFN
+218 KIIEKGNFN

-247 RMDGCPMPI
+247 RMDGCAMPI

-262 GNQGIACSIPVSS
+262 GNQGIACSIPVAQ
-275 TSKLL
+275 TARLL
-280 GKNNEDLARALVL
+280 DKSEEELARALVL

-328 LLGGNLENI
+328 LLGGDLENI

-384 TSNDGIISQ
+384 TANDGIVAK
-393 DVEKTIESIETLI
+393 DVEETIESIETLI

-424 KKKNNSK
+424 KKNNK

>member
-1 MRELYLKTLKKEVV
+1 MRELYLRTLKKEVV

-29 ASLSSEHVNG
+29 ASIAAEHLKG

-54 NAMGVGI
+54 NALGVGI

-84 KLTILSNFTKEELK
+84 KLTILSNFTEDELK
-98 KAKEIVSNNIIN
+98 KAKEIVDENIIN
-110 INQKDIDKPLYIEVE
+110 IKQKNTNKALYIEVE
-125 VSDGKDKCKVI
+125 LLSETSKSKVI
-136 IEDTHTNVTLIKKNE
+136 IEDTHTNVTLIE
-151 EVICDNNCGKCCDE
+151 CDNEIIMDNNSE
-165 VEDDYKLFRIKDI
+165 VSEDLEEDYKLFKIAYI
-178 YEFAKNIDFSEIEF
+178 YNFAKESDFDDIKF
-192 ILESARMNEKVSE
+192 ILESAKMNEKVSE
-205 EGLKNDYG
+205 EGLKGDYG

-218 KILQKGTFN
+218 KIIQKGNFN

-247 RMDGCPMPI
+247 RMDGCAMPI

-262 GNQGIACSIPVSS
+262 GNQGIACSIPVAQ
-275 TSKLL
+275 TARLL
-280 GKNNEDLARALVL
+280 DKSEEELARALVL

-384 TSNDGIISQ
+384 TANDGIVAK
-393 DVEKTIESIETLI
+393 DVEETIESIETLI

-424 KKKNNSK
+424 KKNNK

>member
-29 ASLSSEHVNG
+29 ASIAAEHLKG

-54 NAMGVGI
+54 NALGVGI

-84 KLTILSNFTKEELK
+84 KLTILSNFTEDELK
-98 KAKEIVSNNIIN
+98 KAKEIVDKNIIN
-110 INQKDIDKPLYIEVE
+110 INQKNTNKALYIEVE
-125 VSDGKDKCKVI
+125 LLSETSKSKVI
-136 IEDTHTNVTLIKKNE
+136 IEDTHTNVTLIE
-151 EVICDNNCGKCCDE
+151 CDDEIIMDNNSE
-165 VEDDYKLFRIKDI
+165 VSEDLEEDYKLFKIADI
-178 YEFAKNIDFSEIEF
+178 YNFAKEADFDDIKF
-192 ILESARMNEKVSE
+192 ILESAKMNEKVSE
-205 EGLKNDYG
+205 EGLKGDYG

-218 KILQKGTFN
+218 KIIEKGNFN

-247 RMDGCPMPI
+247 RMDGCAMPI

-262 GNQGIACSIPVSS
+262 GNQGIACSIPVAQ
-275 TSKLL
+275 TARLL
-280 GKNNEDLARALVL
+280 DKSEEELARALVL

-328 LLGGNLENI
+328 LLGGDLENI

-384 TSNDGIISQ
+384 TANDGIVAK
-393 DVEKTIESIETLI
+393 DVEETIESIETLI

-424 KKKNNSK
+424 KKNNK

>member
-1 MRELYLKTLKKEVV
+1 MYRTN
-15 PSEGCTEPIAIAYA
+15 SN
-29 ASLSSEHVNG
+29 SLCSIYSSRIFKG

-54 NAMGVGI
+54 NALGVGI

-84 KLTILSNFTKEELK
+84 KLTILSNFTEDELK
-98 KAKEIVSNNIIN
+98 KAKEIVDKNIIN
-110 INQKDIDKPLYIEVE
+110 IKQKNTNKALYIEVE
-125 VSDGKDKCKVI
+125 LLSETSKAKVI
-136 IEDTHTNVTLIKKNE
+136 IEDTHTNVTLIE
-151 EVICDNNCGKCCDE
+151 CDDEIIMDNNSE
-165 VEDDYKLFRIKDI
+165 VSEDLEEDYKLFKIADI
-178 YEFAKNIDFSEIEF
+178 YNFAKEADFDDIKF
-192 ILESARMNEKVSE
+192 ILESAKMNEKVSE
-205 EGLKNDYG
+205 EGLKGDYG

-218 KILQKGTFN
+218 KIIQKGNFN

-247 RMDGCPMPI
+247 RMDGCAMPI

-262 GNQGIACSIPVSS
+262 GNQGIACSIPVAQ
-275 TSKLL
+275 TARLL
-280 GKNNEDLARALVL
+280 DKSEEELARALVL

-328 LLGGNLENI
+328 LLGGDLENI

-384 TSNDGIISQ
+384 TANDGIVAKE
-393 DVEKTIESIETLI
+393 VEETIESIETLI

-424 KKKNNSK
+424 KKNNK

>member
-29 ASLSSEHVNG
+29 ASIAAEYLKG

-54 NAMGVGI
+54 NALGVGI

-84 KLTILSNFTKEELK
+84 KLTILSNFTEDELK
-98 KAKEIVSNNIIN
+98 KAKEIVDKNIIN
-110 INQKDIDKPLYIEVE
+110 IKQKNTNKALYIEVE
-125 VSDGKDKCKVI
+125 LLSETSKSKVI
-136 IEDTHTNVTLIKKNE
+136 IEDTHTNVTLIE
-151 EVICDNNCGKCCDE
+151 CDDEIIMDNNSE
-165 VEDDYKLFRIKDI
+165 VSEDLEEDYKLFKIADI
-178 YEFAKNIDFSEIEF
+178 YNFAKEADFDDIKF
-192 ILESARMNEKVSE
+192 ILESAKMNEKVSE
-205 EGLKNDYG
+205 EGLKRDYG

-218 KILQKGTFN
+218 KIIQKGNFN

-247 RMDGCPMPI
+247 RMDGCAMPI

-262 GNQGIACSIPVSS
+262 GNQGIACSIPVAQ
-275 TSKLL
+275 TSRLL
-280 GKNNEDLARALVL
+280 DKSEEELARALVL

-328 LLGGNLENI
+328 LLGGDLENI

-384 TSNDGIISQ
+384 TANDGIVAK
-393 DVEKTIESIETLI
+393 DVEETIESIETLI

-424 KKKNNSK
+424 KKNNK

>member
-29 ASLSSEHVNG
+29 ASIAAEHLKG

-54 NAMGVGI
+54 NALGVGI

-84 KLTILSNFTKEELK
+84 KLTILSNFTEDELK
-98 KAKEIVSNNIIN
+98 KAKEIVDENIIN
-110 INQKDIDKPLYIEVE
+110 IKQKNTNKALYIEVE
-125 VSDGKDKCKVI
+125 LLSETSKAKVI
-136 IEDTHTNVTLIKKNE
+136 IEDTHTNVTLIE
-151 EVICDNNCGKCCDE
+151 CDDEIIMDNNSE
-165 VEDDYKLFRIKDI
+165 VSEDLEEDYKLFKIADI
-178 YEFAKNIDFSEIEF
+178 YNFAKEADFDDIKF
-192 ILESARMNEKVSE
+192 ILESAKMNEKVSE
-205 EGLKNDYG
+205 EGLKGDYG

-218 KILQKGTFN
+218 KIIQKGNFN

-247 RMDGCPMPI
+247 RMDGCAMPI

-262 GNQGIACSIPVSS
+262 GNQGIACSIPVAQ
-275 TSKLL
+275 TARLL
-280 GKNNEDLARALVL
+280 DKSEEELARALVL

-328 LLGGNLENI
+328 LLGGDLENI

-374 ANLAINGISA
+374 ANLAMNGISA
-384 TSNDGIISQ
+384 TANDGIVAK
-393 DVEKTIESIETLI
+393 DVEETIESIETLI

-424 KKKNNSK
+424 KKNNK

>member
-29 ASLSSEHVNG
+29 ASIAAEYLKG

-54 NAMGVGI
+54 NALGVGI

-84 KLTILSNFTKEELK
+84 KLTILSNFTEDELK
-98 KAKEIVSNNIIN
+98 KAKEIVDKNIIN
-110 INQKDIDKPLYIEVE
+110 IKQKNTNKALYIEVE
-125 VSDGKDKCKVI
+125 LLSETSKAKVI
-136 IEDTHTNVTLIKKNE
+136 IEDTHTNVTLIE
-151 EVICDNNCGKCCDE
+151 CDDEIIMDNNSE
-165 VEDDYKLFRIKDI
+165 VSEDLEEDYKLFKIADI
-178 YEFAKNIDFSEIEF
+178 YNFAKEADFDDIKF
-192 ILESARMNEKVSE
+192 ILESAKMNEKVSE
-205 EGLKNDYG
+205 EGLKGDYG

-218 KILQKGTFN
+218 KIIQKGNFN

-247 RMDGCPMPI
+247 RMDGCAMPI

-262 GNQGIACSIPVSS
+262 GNQGIACSIPVAQ
-275 TSKLL
+275 TARLL
-280 GKNNEDLARALVL
+280 DKSEEELARALVL

-328 LLGGNLENI
+328 LLGGDLENI

-384 TSNDGIISQ
+384 TANDGIVAKE
-393 DVEKTIESIETLI
+393 VEETIESIETLI

-424 KKKNNSK
+424 KKNNN